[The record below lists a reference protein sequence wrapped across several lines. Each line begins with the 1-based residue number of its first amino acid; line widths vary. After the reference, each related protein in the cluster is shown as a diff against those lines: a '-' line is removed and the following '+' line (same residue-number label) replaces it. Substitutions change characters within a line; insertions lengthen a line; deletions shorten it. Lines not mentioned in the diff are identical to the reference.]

1 MELIRFQNISKDY
14 GHRSV
19 LKDVSFRIVTG
30 QKAGLIGA
38 NGAGKTTILRILL
51 GEEDTSGGV
60 VSRAPGLRIGYVPQS
75 VEFDPAQTVLA
86 TLLREHDAALA
97 ELRLAE
103 HRLAQAA
110 TDELPAAT
118 GAYEMAR
125 SAYER
130 AGGDAFEAR
139 AVGMLDALGLPGRA
153 EQPVSQI
160 SGGEKN
166 VLSLARALLAEPDLL
181 VLDEPGNHLDFSGL
195 AWLEQF
201 LARYRGA
208 VLMVSHNRYLLDR
221 VATTI
226 LHLHGG
232 KVDAYAG
239 NYSDYRLTSLR
250 QKLSQQA
257 DYEANQRRLAQLEA
271 LVHRFRE
278 IASARPDPAW
288 GKRLRARVSQLEREK
303 AQAVERPASEA
314 ARLHMRLTSTG
325 SKADIALQIR
335 GYRKAFG
342 ERVLFDGADAEI
354 ACGER
359 VALIGPNGSGKTTL
373 LREIVARGAWDDD
386 TLRVGPSLKVGYC
399 AQQQEVLEDDRTV
412 LDQILYEPGMTRQ
425 RAFDV
430 LGRFMFGELD
440 FDKRVGD
447 LSGGERNRL
456 QLALLMVRQPDFLI
470 MDEPTNHLDI
480 AACEAIEEALASFQG
495 TVLVVSHDRYF
506 LDKVVHRVIEVRDA
520 RLHSFNGNFSEY
532 WMARHRI
539 ARPTK
544 ARVATRRTMRERTE
558 RPSQSSKRALELQA
572 RIEDAER
579 ELVAIEQAVSAAF
592 ARGDHREGSRLAH
605 RLEDQRRRID
615 RLYEE
620 WAAEA

>member
-103 HRLAQAA
+103 HRLAQ
-110 TDELPAAT
+110 AAT

>member
-1 MELIRFQNISKDY
+1 MELIRFQSVRKDY
-14 GHRSV
+14 GHRPV
-19 LKDVSFRIVTG
+19 LEDVSFRITSG
-30 QKAGLIGA
+30 QKAGVIGA
-38 NGAGKTTILRILL
+38 NGAGKTTIVRILM
-51 GEEDTSGGV
+51 GEEEPSGGAI
-60 VSRAPGLRIGYVPQS
+60 SRAPSLRIGYVPQF
-75 VEFDPAQTVLA
+75 VEFDEGQTVLA

-103 HRLAQAA
+103 HLLADAA
-110 TDELPAAT
+110 ADELGEATAAYD
-118 GAYEMAR
+118 AAR
-125 SAYER
+125 ESYER

-139 AVGMLDALGLPGRA
+139 AVGMLDALGLPGRT
-153 EQPVSQI
+153 EQPVSQL

-166 VLSLARALLAEPDLL
+166 VLSLAQALLAEPDLL

-201 LARYRGA
+201 LAKYRGA

-239 NYSDYRLTSLR
+239 NYSDYRLTALR

-303 AQAVERPASEA
+303 AQAVERPESEA
-314 ARLHMRLTSTG
+314 SRLHMRLTSKG
-325 SKADIALQIR
+325 SKADIALQVR

-342 ERVLFDGADAEI
+342 ERLLFDGADAEI

-373 LREIVARGAWDDD
+373 LREIVSRGAWDGD

-399 AQQQEVLEDDRTV
+399 AQQQEVLDDRRTV
-412 LDQILYEPGMTRQ
+412 FDQILYEPGMTRQ

-430 LGRFMFGELD
+430 LEQFMFGELD
-440 FDKRVGD
+440 FDKPVGA

-456 QLALLMVRQPDFLI
+456 QLALLIVRQPDFLI

-480 AACEAIEEALASFQG
+480 PSCEAIEEALASFKG

-506 LDKVVHRVIEVRDA
+506 LDKVVDRVIEVRDGK
-520 RLHSFNGNFSEY
+520 LHSFNGNFSDY

-558 RPSQSSKRALELQA
+558 RPAADSKRALTLQA
-572 RIEDAER
+572 RIEEAEG
-579 ELVAIEQAVSAAF
+579 ELVAIEHAVSAAF
-592 ARGDHREGSRLAH
+592 ERGDHREGSRLAR

-615 RLYEE
+615 RLYAE
-620 WAAEA
+620 WAAEV